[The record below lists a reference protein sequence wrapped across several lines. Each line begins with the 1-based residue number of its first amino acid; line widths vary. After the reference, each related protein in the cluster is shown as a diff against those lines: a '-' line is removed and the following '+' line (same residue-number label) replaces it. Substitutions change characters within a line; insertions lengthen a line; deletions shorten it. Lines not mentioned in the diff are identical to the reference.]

1 MSPRL
6 RDMAIIRDM
15 QNALRILDRLECAT
29 HRATVYVIAG
39 IEDVD
44 ILRFDAEALRTERLR
59 RRIFGE
65 HKWKASQ
72 LALA

>member
-1 MSPRL
+1 MSPQL
-6 RDMAIIRDM
+6 HDMAIIRDM
-15 QNALRILDRLECAT
+15 QQALRMLDRLDCAT

-59 RRIFGE
+59 RSIYGE
-65 HKWKASQ
+65 HTWKASQ